1 MIWCQ
6 LALLSKLAMISRLFG
21 FFTVILGVLVL
32 TFLLIHLVPGDPV
45 EVMLGDSASVTD
57 REALREQL
65 GLNQPLLTQFGTYL
79 NKLAH
84 GDLGHSIHTKTP
96 IIELFKARYPAS
108 VKLALLSLLIGLI
121 IGIPLG
127 VYAALKAGRWQD
139 IVVTI
144 ISVRLSAMPVFWLG
158 PMLML
163 VFAVWLGWLPV
174 SGMDE
179 PTSIILPALTL
190 GFGLSA
196 ILTRMTRTS
205 LLEVLND
212 DFIRTARAKGLSE
225 NVVIFRHALRAALLP
240 IVTIFGLQMGSLL
253 AGTVITETIF
263 SWDGIGRL
271 LVESIEKRDYPVTQA
286 CVLAV
291 ALSYVVINLLTDV
304 VYRLVDPRMKH
315 GQA

>member
-1 MIWCQ
+1 
-6 LALLSKLAMISRLFG
+6 MISRLFG
-21 FFTVILGVLVL
+21 FFTVIFGVLVL

-45 EVMLGDSASVTD
+45 EVMLGESASMAD

-65 GLNQPLLTQFGTYL
+65 GLNQPLITQFGTYL

-84 GDLGHSIHTKTP
+84 GDLGQSIHTKTP
-96 IIELFKARYPAS
+96 IIELFKTRYPAS
-108 VKLALLSLLIGLI
+108 VQLALLSMLIGLI
-121 IGIPLG
+121 VGVPLG

-139 IVVTI
+139 IVVTVV
-144 ISVRLSAMPVFWLG
+144 SVRLSAMPVFWLG
-158 PMLML
+158 PILML

-179 PTSIILPALTL
+179 PAAIILPALTL

-205 LLEVLND
+205 LLEVLNE

-225 NVVIFRHALRAALLP
+225 RTVIVRHALRAALLP
-240 IVTIFGLQMGSLL
+240 IVTIVGLQMGSLL

-291 ALSYVVINLLTDV
+291 ALSYVVINFLTDIA
-304 VYRLVDPRMKH
+304 YRLVDPRMRH
-315 GQA
+315 A

>member
-1 MIWCQ
+1 
-6 LALLSKLAMISRLFG
+6 MISRLFG
-21 FFTVILGVLVL
+21 FITVIFGVLVL

-45 EVMLGDSASVTD
+45 EVMLGESASMAD
-57 REALREQL
+57 REALLEQL
-65 GLNQPLLTQFGTYL
+65 GLNQPLIHQFGTYL

-84 GDLGHSIHTKTP
+84 GDLGQSIQTKTP
-96 IIELFKARYPAS
+96 IIDLFKTRYPAS
-108 VKLALLSLLIGLI
+108 VQLALLSMLIGLFV
-121 IGIPLG
+121 GVPLG

-139 IVVTI
+139 VVVTVV
-144 ISVRLSAMPVFWLG
+144 SVRLSAMPVFWLG
-158 PMLML
+158 PILML
-163 VFAVWLGWLPV
+163 VFAVWLDWLPV

-179 PTSIILPALTL
+179 PTAIILPALTL

-205 LLEVLND
+205 LLEVLNE

-225 NVVIFRHALRAALLP
+225 RTVILRHALRAALLP
-240 IVTIFGLQMGSLL
+240 IVTIVGLQMGSLL

-286 CVLAV
+286 CVLTV
-291 ALSYVVINLLTDV
+291 SLSYVVINFLTDI
-304 VYRLVDPRMKH
+304 VYRMVDPRMR
-315 GQA
+315 QA

>member
-1 MIWCQ
+1 
-6 LALLSKLAMISRLFG
+6 MISRLFS

-45 EVMLGDSASVTD
+45 EVMLGESASVTD
-57 REALREQL
+57 RDQLREQL
-65 GLNQPLLTQFGTYL
+65 GLNQPLIIQFGQYL
-79 NKLAH
+79 NNLAH
-84 GDLGHSIHTKTP
+84 GDLGQSIHTKTP

-108 VKLALLSLLIGLI
+108 IKLAVLSLI
-121 IGIPLG
+121 IGITIGVPLG
-127 VYAALKAGRWQD
+127 VYAALKAGHWQD
-139 IVVTI
+139 LVVTI
-144 ISVRLSAMPVFWLG
+144 VSVRLSAMPVFWLG

-163 VFAVWLGWLPV
+163 LFAVWLGWLPV

-179 PTSIILPALTL
+179 PSAIILPALTL

-205 LLEVLND
+205 LLEVLNE

-225 NVVIFRHALRAALLP
+225 RAVVFRHALRAALLP
-240 IVTIFGLQMGSLL
+240 IVTIVGLQMGSLL

-291 ALSYVVINLLTDV
+291 ALSYVVINLLTDIM
-304 VYRLVDPRMKH
+304 YRLVDPRMRH
-315 GQA
+315 G

>member
-1 MIWCQ
+1 
-6 LALLSKLAMISRLFG
+6 MISRLFS
-21 FFTVILGVLVL
+21 FFTVIFGVLVL
-32 TFLLIHLVPGDPV
+32 TFFLIHLVPGDPV
-45 EVMLGDSASVTD
+45 EVMLGESASMAD
-57 REALREQL
+57 REALREEL
-65 GLNQPLLTQFGTYL
+65 GLNKPLLTQFGTYL
-79 NKLAH
+79 NHLARR
-84 GDLGHSIHTKTP
+84 DLGQSIHTKTP
-96 IIELFKARYPAS
+96 IIDLFKTRYPATI
-108 VKLALLSLLIGLI
+108 KLALLSLV
-121 IGIPLG
+121 IGIMIGVPLG
-127 VYAALKAGRWQD
+127 VYAALKAGHWQD

-205 LLEVLND
+205 LLEVLNE

-225 NVVIFRHALRAALLP
+225 RTVIARHALRAALLP
-240 IVTIFGLQMGSLL
+240 IVTIVGLQMGSLL

-291 ALSYVVINLLTDV
+291 ALSYVVINFLTDIA
-304 VYRLVDPRMKH
+304 YRFVDPRMRH
-315 GQA
+315 G

>member
-1 MIWCQ
+1 MSFINRF
-6 LALLSKLAMISRLFG
+6 ISFSI
-21 FFTVILGVLVL
+21 VIFGVLLL

-45 EVMLGDSASVTD
+45 EVMLGESASTAD
-57 REALREQL
+57 RAALRENL
-65 GLNQPLLTQFGTYL
+65 GLNQPLMTQFSGYL

-84 GDLGHSIHTKTP
+84 GDFGQSIHTKTP
-96 IIELFKARYPAS
+96 IVELLKEKYPATL
-108 VKLALLSLLIGLI
+108 KLAIVALLIGLS

-127 VYAALKAGRWQD
+127 IYAALKAGHWQD
-139 IVVTI
+139 FVVTI
-144 ISVRLSAMPVFWLG
+144 ISVRFSAMPAFWLG

-163 VFAVWLGWLPV
+163 LFAVWFGWLPV
-174 SGMDE
+174 SGMDSG
-179 PTSIILPALTL
+179 TSIILPALTL

-205 LLEVLND
+205 LLEVLNE

-225 NVVIFRHALRAALLP
+225 SAIIIRHALRAALLP
-240 IVTIFGLQMGSLL
+240 IITIVGLQMGSLL

-286 CVLAV
+286 CVLVV
-291 ALSYVVINLLTDV
+291 ALSYVLVNLLTDV
-304 VYRLVDPRMKH
+304 LYKFADPRMK
-315 GQA
+315 

>member
-1 MIWCQ
+1 
-6 LALLSKLAMISRLFG
+6 MISRLFG
-21 FFTVILGVLVL
+21 FFTVIFGVLVL

-65 GLNQPLLTQFGTYL
+65 GLNQPLITQFGIYL

-84 GDLGHSIHTKTP
+84 GDLGQSIHTKTP
-96 IIELFKARYPAS
+96 IIDLFKTRYPAS
-108 VKLALLSLLIGLI
+108 IKLALLSMIIGLVV
-121 IGIPLG
+121 GVPLG
-127 VYAALKAGRWQD
+127 VYAALKAGHWQD
-139 IVVTI
+139 VVVTI
-144 ISVRLSAMPVFWLG
+144 VSVRLSAMPVFWLG

-225 NVVIFRHALRAALLP
+225 RVVVFRHALRAALLP
-240 IVTIFGLQMGSLL
+240 IVTIVGLQMGSLL

-263 SWDGIGRL
+263 SWDGVGRL

-291 ALSYVVINLLTDV
+291 ALSYVVINFLTDII
-304 VYRLVDPRMKH
+304 YRMVDPRMRNTNS
-315 GQA
+315 